1 MTYLIDKPTFGDQ
14 VFVWVNN
21 GRSLFFFKYW
31 YGLNIWLNFTKTG
44 LSGCLTFHGPPL
56 YNEGHPLRP
65 AGIISKTCLHGALTI
80 SDWMDNKEI
89 YTWAIGLSSAPMAV
103 SRMDNGCFTA
113 VNKAFLQFTGLTMQ
127 EAVGRSAFDLGFWTD
142 PNDRRKYFEV
152 IERGASI
159 NNLEMTI
166 SRKKDGTRIVLWSA
180 APLDSKSSNLLVN
193 TWTDITEYKEAEQ
206 AVRKIEDKY
215 HRIIENDWE
224 GVFIIQDWSY
234 KYVNRS
240 GADILGISPRQAID
254 AHLFDFVHPEDKGLV
269 MKRLIDQFGGLPV
282 DDLMEHRII
291 DARGGVK
298 WVETRGVLT
307 DWNGQPALVNFVTDV
322 TAQKENGKRALG
334 KRLSPPI
341 HCQRQLRVH
350 LGQGSSRRLSPG

>member
-1 MTYLIDKPTFGDQ
+1 M
-14 VFVWVNN
+14 
-21 GRSLFFFKYW
+21 
-31 YGLNIWLNFTKTG
+31 
-44 LSGCLTFHGPPL
+44 
-56 YNEGHPLRP
+56 RP

-103 SRMDNGCFTA
+103 SRTDNGCFTA
-113 VNKAFLQFTGLTMQ
+113 VNKAFLQFSGLTMQ

-159 NNLEMTI
+159 NNLEMTV

-193 TWTDITEYKEAEQ
+193 TWTDITEYKETEQ
-206 AVRKIEDKY
+206 AIRKSEEKY
-215 HRIIENDWE
+215 HRIIENDRE
-224 GVFIIQDWSY
+224 GVFIIQDWSC

-254 AHLFDFVHPEDKGLV
+254 AHLFDFVHPADKGLV

-298 WVETRGVLT
+298 WVETRGVLI
-307 DWNGQPALVNFVTDV
+307 DWNGQPALVNFRNRRHSP
-322 TAQKENGKRALG
+322 KENGKRALG